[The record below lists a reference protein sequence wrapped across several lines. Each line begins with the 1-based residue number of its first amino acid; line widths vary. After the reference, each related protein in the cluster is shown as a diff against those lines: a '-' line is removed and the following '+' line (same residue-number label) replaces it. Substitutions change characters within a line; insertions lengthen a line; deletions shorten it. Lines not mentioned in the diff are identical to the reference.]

1 MDESDLLEI
10 EFEEEDG
17 LDSDRDEDEDAK
29 SHGPKCDD
37 EVIVNW
43 KSHEYKTEMYIPFF
57 QPWNHF
63 SNIFR

>member
-37 EVIVNW
+37 EVIVN
-43 KSHEYKTEMYIPFF
+43 
-57 QPWNHF
+57 
-63 SNIFR
+63 